1 MRHRVIAAFVF
12 LLVPT
17 IAFAAPRS
25 EVYRHAKAG
34 TALIMAVDDKTHSL
48 SLGSGFFVDQNGL
61 LITNAHVIEDSTRLI
76 VYVRDRIVVQSPKVV
91 AVDPDLD
98 LAALSV
104 PASDVEALALTSTTP
119 EEGSDVIAVGY
130 PRMTDILNMGFALH
144 PTVLTGNVN
153 GMVQGRSRT
162 KQQLT
167 SMIQT
172 TGHINL
178 GNSGGPLVDAE
189 SGEVTGMVVLSVP
202 YLERA
207 RDKSGTPLG
216 SVKMKSGIGY
226 SIPATVI
233 RQWMAANHLSA
244 HPTVGSSRPSQGSTP
259 SADRSFATGHLL
271 QTIAMVLPKDEDLYN
286 LAVNHYET
294 ALSLRP
300 NDPQILR
307 QLGIAYAALGRLD
320 DAIKTMRL
328 ALHDDPVSP
337 LVVYELGLALEAK
350 GFPQEAVT
358 TWEGFLLHTNHPG
371 DSEGFNLKIRQALA
385 RLKPMS
391 ANAP

>member
-286 LAVNHYET
+286 LAVNH
-294 ALSLRP
+294 
-300 NDPQILR
+300 
-307 QLGIAYAALGRLD
+307 
-320 DAIKTMRL
+320 
-328 ALHDDPVSP
+328 
-337 LVVYELGLALEAK
+337 
-350 GFPQEAVT
+350 
-358 TWEGFLLHTNHPG
+358 
-371 DSEGFNLKIRQALA
+371 
-385 RLKPMS
+385 
-391 ANAP
+391 

>member
-226 SIPATVI
+226 SIPGPVI
-233 RQWMAANHLSA
+233 RRWL
-244 HPTVGSSRPSQGSTP
+244 VSQGLT
-259 SADRSFATGHLL
+259 AR
-271 QTIAMVLPKDEDLYN
+271 
-286 LAVNHYET
+286 AVAKVGPGEPCG
-294 ALSLRP
+294 SP
-300 NDPQILR
+300 
-307 QLGIAYAALGRLD
+307 GR
-320 DAIKTMRL
+320 
-328 ALHDDPVSP
+328 V
-337 LVVYELGLALEAK
+337 
-350 GFPQEAVT
+350 
-358 TWEGFLLHTNHPG
+358 
-371 DSEGFNLKIRQALA
+371 
-385 RLKPMS
+385 
-391 ANAP
+391 

>member
-1 MRHRVIAAFVF
+1 M
-12 LLVPT
+12 
-17 IAFAAPRS
+17 
-25 EVYRHAKAG
+25 
-34 TALIMAVDDKTHSL
+34 
-48 SLGSGFFVDQNGL
+48 
-61 LITNAHVIEDSTRLI
+61 
-76 VYVRDRIVVQSPKVV
+76 
-91 AVDPDLD
+91 
-98 LAALSV
+98 
-104 PASDVEALALTSTTP
+104 
-119 EEGSDVIAVGY
+119 
-130 PRMTDILNMGFALH
+130 
-144 PTVLTGNVN
+144 N

-350 GFPQEAVT
+350 GLPQEAVT
-358 TWEGFLLHTNHPG
+358 TWEGFLLHTNPPG